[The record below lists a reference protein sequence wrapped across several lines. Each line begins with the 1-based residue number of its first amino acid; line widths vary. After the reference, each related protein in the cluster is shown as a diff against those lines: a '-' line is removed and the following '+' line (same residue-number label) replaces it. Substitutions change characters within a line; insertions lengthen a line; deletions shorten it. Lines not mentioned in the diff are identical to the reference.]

1 MVTPDAERRPESFPP
16 SVFQIPFLTL
26 RGPVTAL
33 STAQF
38 EGADDTYF
46 TRHSVS
52 PIMVLISSPLLVSF
66 HFHAKVLASLIP
78 C

>member
-1 MVTPDAERRPESFPP
+1 MVRPDAERRPQPP
-16 SVFQIPFLTL
+16 FIPQNHFLTL
-26 RGPVTAL
+26 RGRVTAL

-38 EGADDTYF
+38 EGADDTHF
-46 TRHSVS
+46 TQHRVS
-52 PIMVLISSPLLVSF
+52 PIMLLISSPLLVSF